1 MCMHVL
7 NLGSLSVLGT
17 ETGLTGN
24 PIGRTGTYEAQT
36 GLIDTTTG
44 LADLAVPDNLVLE
57 NLASNG
63 LE

>member
-17 ETGLTGN
+17 ETSLTGN

-36 GLIDTTTG
+36 GLINTTTG